1 MNITIIGSGYV
12 GLVSGICFARLG
24 HNVTCIDNQEE
35 KIHTLNKGEIPIFE
49 PGLKEMLAD
58 ARSNNLISFS
68 SDLSAH
74 IANCDAVFIAVGTPQ
89 DEDGSAD
96 LSYVLT
102 AAQEINDLCLDLN
115 KKDLIL
121 VTKST
126 VPVGTAEKIK
136 KITKNSGLKIAS
148 NPEFLREGNAIED
161 FMKPDRVVIGCDDE
175 LSSEALRKIYS
186 PLTEVRIVETDTKT
200 SELIK
205 YTSNALLATKIAFI
219 NEIAN
224 LCEKTGANIKELSKA
239 TGLDSRIGEKFL
251 NVGPGYGG
259 SCFPK
264 DVNALI
270 RTGKDN
276 EVNLSII
283 DAVESSNVN
292 RKKSMA
298 HRIISQLGGLDQAK
312 GKVVAIL
319 GLAFKANTDD
329 IRYSPAIATTKEL
342 VKHGI
347 AIRASDFEAI
357 KNSKRELA
365 NEDGINYFVD
375 PYKAIENTD
384 LVAILTEWP
393 QYSELDIARIK
404 ESMRGNIICD
414 LRNMLN
420 KQEVESYQL
429 QYDYIGKYQNND

>member
-1 MNITIIGSGYV
+1 MKIIIIGTGYV
-12 GLVSGICFARLG
+12 GLVSGTCLASIG
-24 HNVTCIDNQEE
+24 HDVGCVDINKKKVA
-35 KIHTLNKGEIPIFE
+35 TLKNGHIPFFE
-49 PGLKEMLAD
+49 PGLSELVTEATAAKKLNF
-58 ARSNNLISFS
+58 STKIS
-68 SDLSAH
+68 DYIKDCKA
-74 IANCDAVFIAVGTPQ
+74 IFIAVGTPQ

-96 LSYVLT
+96 LSHVLT
-102 AAQEINDLCLDLN
+102 AAQKINDLCLKFN

-136 KITKNSGLKIAS
+136 EITKNSGLRIAS

-161 FMKPDRVVIGCDDE
+161 FMKPDRLVIGCDDE
-175 LSSEALRKIYS
+175 LSSKTLRKIYS
-186 PLTEVRIVETDTKT
+186 PLAEAIIVETDTKT

-276 EVNLSII
+276 DVNLSII
-283 DAVESSNVN
+283 SAVETSNVN

-342 VKHGI
+342 AKHGI

-357 KNSKRELA
+357 ENSKGELA
-365 NEDGINYFVD
+365 NENNINYFED
-375 PYKAIENTD
+375 PYEAIKGTD
-384 LVAILTEWP
+384 LVTILTEWP
-393 QYSELDIARIK
+393 QYSELDITRVK
-404 ESMRGNIICD
+404 ESMRGSIICD

-420 KQEVESYQL
+420 KQEVESHQL